1 MEYLKKQQAKN
12 IKKNTNNISQ
22 YKLKSNDIIIYNG
35 NSNKNYINYNGKLMR
50 TFNSN
55 NIFIYLNNLSSY
67 NYSIIK
73 KIIDEHTSNI
83 NILINKEA
91 YYKIK
96 YNLYCSDDKEINIYT
111 RKCINKCPKN
121 YQRNFYDR
129 NFKCTRKNIK
139 YTILDDKNKKNKIID
154 NKIIDNKN
162 INYKNIN
169 YKNINYKNM
178 NYKNKKNKIIDN
190 KNKKTKKC
198 PSNYEINPFTKAC
211 TSKCPSGY
219 IRNLKFN
226 CISKKDVL

>member
-1 MEYLKKQQAKN
+1 MEYLKKQQDKN
-12 IKKNTNNISQ
+12 VKKNTNNISQ
-22 YKLKSNDIIIYNG
+22 YKLKSSDIIIYNG

-83 NILINKEA
+83 NRLNILINKEA

-121 YQRNFYDR
+121 YQRNFNDR

-154 NKIIDNKN
+154 
-162 INYKNIN
+162 YKNIN
-169 YKNINYKNM
+169 YKNI

-198 PSNYEINPFTKAC
+198 PSNYERNPFTKAC
-211 TSKCPSGY
+211 TRKCPSGY